1 MTSKRKIV
9 IISGLSGSG
18 KSTVAST
25 LEDEGYYVVDNL
37 PLPLLFDLIQS
48 IDNELH
54 KEVNV
59 AVVIDIR
66 NRSFLSH
73 FTRHINRLTEN
84 KYRIE
89 ILFLRASTEVL
100 LRRYS
105 ETRRKHPL
113 STDTLSPEVVEKEI
127 LLLQTP
133 AEMATYAL
141 DTTNLTPHELKRI
154 ISQQL
159 VIENSSISMSVTL
172 LSFGYKYGLPQHAD
186 VILDVRFLNNP
197 YFEDK
202 LRELSGLDKPV
213 SDFVLSQKSAMIFIK
228 QIQKMSLF
236 LLPEFQNEGKK
247 HLTIAIGCT
256 GGQHRSVA
264 MTENL
269 QQKLSPSISNLHV
282 SHRDV
287 KLEI

>member
-1 MTSKRKIV
+1 MTSKRKII

-48 IDNELH
+48 IDNELY

-59 AVVIDIR
+59 AVVIDVR

-133 AEMATYAL
+133 AEMATYSL

-154 ISQQL
+154 ISQQFI
-159 VIENSSISMSVTL
+159 IENSSISMSVTL
-172 LSFGYKYGLPQHAD
+172 LSFGYKYGIPQHAD
-186 VILDVRFLNNP
+186 VVLDVRFLNNP
-197 YFEDK
+197 YFEDT

-228 QIQKMSLF
+228 QIQKMALF
-236 LLPEFQNEGKK
+236 LLPEFQNEGRK

-264 MTENL
+264 ITDKL
-269 QQKLSPSISNLHV
+269 QQNLSPSISNLHV

-287 KLEI
+287 KLQL